1 MANTEAKAK
10 KVTFVTSIVKGTS
23 NLRIILSH
31 GRDIYQQGVRVG
43 VEKPVFANFKNG
55 RFATDNPEYIEK
67 LRSMSSFG
75 KDFYEATDSEAETE
89 SKPQGN
95 VGGEDLSA
103 KTKPQLIVIAKER
116 GLPVK
121 EGMTKPQ
128 LLELLK

>member
-10 KVTFVTSIVKGTS
+10 TVTFVTSVVKGTS

-31 GRDIYQQGVRVG
+31 GKDIYQQGVRVG

-55 RFATDNPEYIEK
+55 RYATNNPEYIEK
-67 LRSMSSFG
+67 LRGMSSFG
-75 KDFYEATDSEAETE
+75 KDFYEATDSESETE
-89 SKPQGN
+89 PQGN

-103 KTKPQLIVIAKER
+103 KTKPQLIAIAKER
-116 GLPVK
+116 GLTVK

-128 LLELLK
+128 LLELFK